1 MSSATVD
8 SRLNQLVTHN
18 DKAIDKH
25 VLTALGIDV
34 DARIERNEL
43 SAGDVPKARLVYQY
57 RKINKAL
64 SMELLVALSLK
75 YLDKPEYVKSL
86 CCVSDL
92 SGHPCHFAPSSFP
105 DQVSHYC
112 TPAEEKKSLFKQYL
126 AFKKKHE

>member
-1 MSSATVD
+1 MGVGYSFARVD

-18 DKAIDKH
+18 YKAIDKH

-43 SAGDVPKARLVYQY
+43 SAVDVPKARLVYQY

-92 SGHPCHFAPSSFP
+92 SGHPCNFAPSNHP
-105 DQVSHYC
+105 DLVSHYK
-112 TPAEEKKSLFKQYL
+112 TPAR
-126 AFKKKHE
+126 